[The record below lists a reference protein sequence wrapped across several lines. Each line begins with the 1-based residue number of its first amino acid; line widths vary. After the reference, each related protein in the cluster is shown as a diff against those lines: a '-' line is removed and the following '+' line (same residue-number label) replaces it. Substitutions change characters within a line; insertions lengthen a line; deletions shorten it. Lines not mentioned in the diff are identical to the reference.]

1 MYNYIPLTEEDSTIN
16 TYKHHLYNIDRTV
29 TISHTFE
36 KIDRCLGS
44 KMKGRLLPSTRCLT
58 GRNKRAAGAS
68 PPSARR
74 SRWKYK
80 RAIELLRSMVTGLQG
95 LWQFWSPPHT
105 QTLTHTHTHTHKHTH
120 TNTHTHTH
128 THDFLDTAYFKSFFQ
143 VLQICTLQNDLG
155 KNCQIQQRIDISPS
169 TIFLQI
175 VLRSAQSAAQASKR
189 ARQNSLRWFHLLP
202 VRRDAVMSWRLYFH
216 LFAPVTWGV
225 LKFNTLQACAVNRLT

>member
-16 TYKHHLYNIDRTV
+16 TYKCYLYNIDRTV

-36 KIDRCLGS
+36 QFDRCLGS
-44 KMKGRLLPSTRCLT
+44 KTKARLLPSTRCLT
-58 GRNKRAAGAS
+58 GRNKRPAGAS

-105 QTLTHTHTHTHKHTH
+105 QTLTHTH
-120 TNTHTHTH
+120 
-128 THDFLDTAYFKSFFQ
+128 DFLDTACFKSFFQ

-202 VRRDAVMSWRLYFH
+202 VRRDAVMSSRLYFH